1 MQNKSA
7 AYMDAC
13 INAVDRGL
21 VPKKLVVFRVKRR
34 DNGSPVVRAFW
45 DDTDTID
52 IPVLDGFDGMQKT
65 YSFIGDG
72 SLLGVSDIVY
82 VSDLSVQ
89 PVTVTLSQI
98 APFAQQLVREF
109 EARLGTVEIWEY
121 LLDPLTRLPVSV
133 ERPDFIG
140 QISKA
145 PIKNPNSGG
154 EGSIQITAHSDAIA
168 MLTRTNPRKASYEGH
183 KAARGDEWGLY
194 RAAMETVVEMPWG
207 TK

>member
-1 MQNKSA
+1 MQNKSP
-7 AYMDAC
+7 AYMGAC
-13 INAVDRGL
+13 INAVEQGL
-21 VPKKLVVFRVKRR
+21 VPRKLVVFRVKRR
-34 DNGSPVVRAFW
+34 DNGAPVVRAFW
-45 DDTDTID
+45 DETDTID
-52 IPVLDGFDGMQKT
+52 IPVLDGFDGTQKT

-109 EARLGTVEIWEY
+109 EARLGRLEIWEY

-133 ERPDFIG
+133 EWPDFIG

-145 PIKNPNSGG
+145 PIKNPTSGG

-168 MLTRTNPRKASYEGH
+168 MLTRKNPRKASYEGH